1 MSLHDVSDAGV
12 APITIDSYAS
22 LGNRE
27 LAWLA
32 FARRVLAMVED
43 PELPLLERVKFL
55 GIMGVLHYEYFT
67 KRASRLIRQ
76 IRKRPDKR
84 SMDGRTPA
92 QELAA
97 CTEEVN
103 AQLEVLYRVMQ
114 DEILP
119 GLKKAG
125 MPLLKW
131 EELNADQTDHLRR
144 YFRESVRPV
153 LIPLAVDA
161 EHPFPFISN
170 LGINLAVQV
179 PDADGG
185 RARFVRIKV
194 PVNRPRWVPV
204 VPGKGFVPLE
214 ELIRA
219 NLAEMFP
226 QSPPRAVYGF
236 RVTRAAEADAGVV
249 DRERRDSE
257 NLEEPGGHVQYVSAV
272 LKARRFA
279 EVVRLQVDRTMPG
292 ALRHWIA
299 EQLQVDPADVLESPT
314 LLGLSDFL
322 RFKPEGKELLLFPP
336 HRPRNHPRL
345 AAADDIFA
353 EIRRGDL
360 LVHCPYVSFDRTI
373 LRFLQDAAKDPL
385 VLAIQLTI
393 YRTSS
398 DSPIVAALAEAA
410 RRGKQVAV
418 LVEITA
424 RFDEAPNIA
433 WGAYLES
440 EGVHVAYGV
449 EQLKTHVK
457 LALVVREEHGVL
469 RRYAH
474 LGTGNYHSG
483 TARIYEDLGILTA
496 DPVLCEDA
504 ACVFA
509 ALTGATPL
517 TGTREMMVAPENLR
531 DGFVSLIRREAE
543 HARAGRPC
551 GIEAK
556 LNQLQDRGIIRELY
570 LASQAGVPIT
580 LNVRGLCTLRPRVPG
595 LSDNIRVFGIIWRFL
610 EHSRIYRFENGGDPV
625 FFIGS
630 ADWMERNLD
639 RRVESVVPVKD
650 PKVCQQLQHILTVYR
665 EDNMSAWDCSPDMTY
680 TRRRPRLGETARPAQ
695 EVLSAEAADEVQ
707 DAYEP

>member
-1 MSLHDVSDAGV
+1 MPPHDDTDTGIAS
-12 APITIDSYAS
+12 ISIDSYVS

-43 PELPLLERVKFL
+43 PALPLLERVKFV

-67 KRASRLIRQ
+67 KRASRLKRQ

-92 QELAA
+92 EELAA

-103 AQLEVLYRVMQ
+103 AQLEILYRVMQ

-119 GLKKAG
+119 GLEQAG
-125 MPLLKW
+125 VGLVRW
-131 EELNADQTDHLRR
+131 EDLSASQVDRLRR
-144 YFRESVRPV
+144 YFQESVRPV

-179 PDADGG
+179 PDADAG
-185 RARFVRIKV
+185 RTRFVRIKV

-204 VPGKGFVPLE
+204 GERGFVPLE

-226 QSPPRAVYGF
+226 QSPPREVYCF
-236 RVTRAAEADAGVV
+236 RVTRAAEAEASVV
-249 DRERRDSE
+249 ERERRDSDIP
-257 NLEEPGGHVQYVSAV
+257 EEPGGHVHYVSAV
-272 LKARRFA
+272 IKARRFA
-279 EVVRLQVDRTMPG
+279 EVVRLQVERSMP
-292 ALRHWIA
+292 LPMRRWLA
-299 EQLQVDPADVLESPT
+299 EQLQVEPSDVLESPT

-322 RFKPEGKELLLFPP
+322 RFKPEGMPELLFPP

-345 AAADDIFA
+345 VAADDIFA

-360 LVHCPYVSFDRTI
+360 LVHCPYTSFDKTV
-373 LRFLQDAAKDPL
+373 LRFLQDAAKDPR

-457 LALVVREEHGVL
+457 LALVVREEQGVL

-483 TARIYEDLGILTA
+483 TARIYEDLGILTS

-504 ACVFA
+504 ARVFA

-517 TGTREMMVAPENLR
+517 TGAREIMVAPVNLR
-531 DGFVSLIRREAE
+531 EGFAALIRREAE
-543 HARAGRPC
+543 HARAGRAC
-551 GIEAK
+551 GIDAK

-610 EHSRIYRFENGGDPV
+610 EHSRIYRFENGGEPL

-650 PKVCQQLQHILTVYR
+650 PDVRAQLEHILEVYR
-665 EDNMSAWDCSPDMTY
+665 QDNVSAWDCSPDMTY
-680 TRRRPRLGETARPAQ
+680 ARRHPGPGETPRAAQ
-695 EVLSAEAADEVQ
+695 DVFAAEAAEQ
-707 DAYEP
+707 AQAAYEP